1 MITYKKRGIKIVH
14 NTQLTT
20 QVIIT
25 SHNYHNML
33 QLKEVYYLNLEILW
47 LLIMNYNNCKQLRD
61 NKIMNYN
68 NCKQLGDNN
77 KK

>member
-1 MITYKKRGIKIVH
+1 
-14 NTQLTT
+14 
-20 QVIIT
+20 
-25 SHNYHNML
+25 ML
-33 QLKEVYYLNLEILW
+33 QLKEVYYINLEILW
-47 LLIMNYNNCKQLRD
+47 LLIMNYNKCKQLRD